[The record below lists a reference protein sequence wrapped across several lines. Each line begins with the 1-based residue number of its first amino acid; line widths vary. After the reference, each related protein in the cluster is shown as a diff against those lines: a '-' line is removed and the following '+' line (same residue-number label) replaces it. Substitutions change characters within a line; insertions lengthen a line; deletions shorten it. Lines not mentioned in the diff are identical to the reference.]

1 VHRRPQAFSATSL
14 RVLLE
19 TVMITLLL
27 YHRLSPFGTE
37 FAQTENNGPQENN
50 GWKMQ
55 DLIMTDEL

>member
-1 VHRRPQAFSATSL
+1 
-14 RVLLE
+14 
-19 TVMITLLL
+19 MITLLL